1 VVNFEVYIE
10 VKYVELT
17 VIVRTVSNVVS
28 LNLSEGSICG
38 LFFVW
43 RNRAYS
49 DVNEEESVVHFEL
62 CISWNEVFQVKYK
75 VCGKV
80 TMTVLLSWFIRV
92 AYAFFNKP
100 TCLLLR

>member
-1 VVNFEVYIE
+1 M
-10 VKYVELT
+10 
-17 VIVRTVSNVVS
+17 RTISNVVS

-43 RNRAYS
+43 RNRAYL

-75 VCGKV
+75 VGSIV
-80 TMTVLLSWFIRV
+80 TVTVILSWFITV
-92 AYAFFNKP
+92 ACAFFNKP
-100 TCLLLR
+100 RCLLLR